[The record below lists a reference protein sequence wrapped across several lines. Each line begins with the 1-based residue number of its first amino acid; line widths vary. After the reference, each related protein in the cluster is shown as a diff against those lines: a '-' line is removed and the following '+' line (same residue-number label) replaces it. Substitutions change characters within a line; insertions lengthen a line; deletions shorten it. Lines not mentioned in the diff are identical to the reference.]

1 MAIAENSGAM
11 STVQGAE
18 VVDRRA
24 VRSAL
29 SRPLRQLLRNKLG
42 VAGIA
47 VLLFFIVVA
56 LFAKQLELRD
66 PLETDVAHAV
76 QPPSLQQPF
85 GTDRLGRD
93 VYSRVVAAARVSLVL
108 PVISVLLG
116 LSFGGT
122 LGLIS
127 GYLEGWWDI
136 LISRAMDIIL
146 GLPILVF
153 AIVVVAFLG
162 PGVNNT
168 ILAITVIFI
177 PLFARVTQAPVLAEK
192 NREYVIAATSIGAGR
207 AWIVLRHILPNIIS
221 PVLIMG
227 TLQMASAILIE
238 ASISFLGLGTT
249 PDDPSWGRMLFD
261 NYPLLERAPWASI
274 FPGLAIVLV
283 VIAFNFVGDAVR
295 DALDPTL
302 I

>member
-1 MAIAENSGAM
+1 MAIAENSGVT

-18 VVDRRA
+18 AVDRRT
-24 VRSAL
+24 VRPAL

-42 VAGIA
+42 VAGFA
-47 VLLFFIVVA
+47 VLLVFIAVA

-66 PLETDVAHAV
+66 PLATDVARAV
-76 QPPSLQQPF
+76 QPPGLQQPF

-108 PVISVLLG
+108 PVMSVILG
-116 LSFGGT
+116 LLFGGT

-146 GLPILVF
+146 GLPVLVF
-153 AIVVVAFLG
+153 AVVVVAFLG
-162 PGVNNT
+162 PGATNT

-207 AWIVLRHILPNIIS
+207 AWIVLRHILPNIMS

-227 TLQMASAILIE
+227 SLQMASAILVE

-249 PDDPSWGRMLFD
+249 PDDPSWGRMLYD

-283 VIAFNFVGDAVR
+283 VIAFNFVGDAIR